1 MNRHRVVTL
10 VRAGL
15 LLAATLAAAPFLR
28 SRLADHS
35 VPYRVELAD
44 ATGLVARNDVRL
56 DDVIVGRITAVKLD
70 GLVAVVDIEVDD
82 DRALP
87 VATTAQVRQT
97 SLLGEQFIELR
108 PAGTGRLA
116 PGATIPLERTS
127 RAQDLETLVELGGQL
142 AAEVNV
148 ENLNRVLAATDRG
161 LGSDPTRLQ
170 RFFDASA
177 GAADA
182 FSQSRDD
189 LGRAIEAVDTLA
201 ARLAPD
207 GDRYGTAIDRFAAGA
222 EALARS
228 NHQIPDVI
236 DQVQRLSA
244 ELSGLLERNQVSMV
258 RAFDQVVPLL
268 GEIVDNLDDLRAV
281 VTGLPGFNRGWSCAA
296 DGDYLN
302 FVFPLTPE
310 LATVETNPDR
320 CANVEEGPA
329 GRERDGQISVNGV
342 TAPNIDD
349 PLGTGNIDIGAGSA
363 NGNAGRGPASG
374 SGVADMLLGVVQR
387 SGSGEGR

>member
-1 MNRHRVVTL
+1 MNRRRVVTL
-10 VRAGL
+10 VRVGFFVAAAI
-15 LLAATLAAAPFLR
+15 AATPFILN
-28 SRLADHS
+28 SLADHT

-56 DDVIVGRITAVKLD
+56 DDVIVGRVTAIELD
-70 GLVAVVDIEVDD
+70 GLVAIVDIEVDD
-82 DRALP
+82 GRALP
-87 VATTAQVRQT
+87 AATTAEVRQT

-108 PAGTGRLA
+108 PEGTGRLA
-116 PGATIPLERTS
+116 RGATIPLERTS
-127 RAQDLETLVELGGQL
+127 RGQELETLVELGGQL
-142 AAEVNV
+142 TAEVNV
-148 ENLNRVLAATDRG
+148 DNLNRVLAAADRG
-161 LGSDPTRLQ
+161 VGSDPTRLQ

-177 GAADA
+177 GAANA
-182 FSQSRDD
+182 LSQSRED

-207 GDRYGTAIDRFAAGA
+207 TDRYGVAIDRFAAGA

-228 NHQIPDVI
+228 NHQIPAVI

-258 RAFDQVVPLL
+258 RAFDQIVPLL
-268 GEIVDNLDDLRAV
+268 GEVVANLDDLRSV
-281 VTGLPGFNRGWSCAA
+281 VTGLPGFNRGWSCAS

-302 FVFPLTPE
+302 FLFPLTPE

-320 CANVEEGPA
+320 CAEPEAGPN
-329 GRERDGQISVNGV
+329 GRERDGQISVTGV
-342 TAPNIDD
+342 TAPNLDD

-363 NGNAGRGPASG
+363 NGHAGSRAASG
-374 SGVADMLLGVVQR
+374 SGMVDMLLGVVQR
-387 SGSGEGR
+387 SGSGGQP

>member
-1 MNRHRVVTL
+1 MNRHRLVTL
-10 VRAGL
+10 VRVGL
-15 LLAATLAAAPFLR
+15 LLVLALASTPFLWR
-28 SRLADHS
+28 RLAEDT

-56 DDVIVGRITAVKLD
+56 NDVIVGRVTAVKLD

-82 DRALP
+82 DRPLP
-87 VATTAQVRQT
+87 AATTAQVRQT

-108 PAGTGRLA
+108 PGGTGRLA
-116 PGATIPLERTS
+116 RGATIPLERTS
-127 RAQDLETLVELGGQL
+127 RGQDLETLVELGGQL
-142 AAEVNV
+142 TAEVNV
-148 ENLNRVLAATDRG
+148 DNLNRVLAAADG
-161 LGSDPTRLQ
+161 GFGSDPARLQ

-177 GAADA
+177 GAASA
-182 FSQSRDD
+182 FSDTRDELD
-189 LGRAIEAVDTLA
+189 RTIEAVDALA

-207 GDRYGTAIDRFAAGA
+207 ADRYGAAIDRFAAGA
-222 EALARS
+222 AALARS
-228 NHQIPDVI
+228 NDQIPGVVE
-236 DQVQRLSA
+236 QVQRLSA
-244 ELSGLLERNQVSMV
+244 QLSGLLERNQASMV

-268 GEIVDNLDDLRAV
+268 GEVVANLDDLRSV

-320 CANVEEGPA
+320 CADVEAGPA
-329 GRERDGQISVNGV
+329 GRERDGQVSVSGV
-342 TAPNIDD
+342 AAPQIDD

-363 NGNAGRGPASG
+363 NGNAGRGSASG
-374 SGVADMLLGVVQR
+374 AGVAEMLLGVVQR
-387 SGSGEGR
+387 SSREAP